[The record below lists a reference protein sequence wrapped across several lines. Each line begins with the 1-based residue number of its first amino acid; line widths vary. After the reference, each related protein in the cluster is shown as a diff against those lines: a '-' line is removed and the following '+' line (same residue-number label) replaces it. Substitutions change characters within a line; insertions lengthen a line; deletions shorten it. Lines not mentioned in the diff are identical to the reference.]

1 MTLLGL
7 WLRLPT
13 AESIEPKVFK
23 YHLPHRDT
31 KKVLSHGEIDTSS
44 HGVIHTEYDSSCYT
58 CAYYFSF
65 LIYEVAQEAVD
76 FPLAFPHSGSI
87 WWEAEKQLEKNVTT
101 DP

>member
-1 MTLLGL
+1 MIKAAHCRIYWAQGL
-7 WLRLPT
+7 QVPPAT
-13 AESIEPKVFK
+13 QGHQKSA
-23 YHLPHRDT
+23 
-31 KKVLSHGEIDTSS
+31 HGEIDTSS

-76 FPLAFPHSGSI
+76 FPLAFPRSGSI